1 MKNFWYP
8 FLILSLVFISCGSS
22 VKVTSQYDQKINFNE
37 FKTYS
42 YLGWSKGTTE
52 MLNEFDKKRIESAF
66 ASEFSARNM
75 KYVESGGDIEVS
87 LYLVTDNKTATTA
100 YTDYYGGY
108 RGYYYG
114 RPWGWGGGFATTT
127 YHEYDYKVGT
137 LVCDVFQS
145 SDKQLIWQGVGSGTI
160 NEDTSKRDKN
170 IPVAVKKIM
179 SLYPVAIDKK

>member
-1 MKNFWYP
+1 MKK
-8 FLILSLVFISCGSS
+8 LIYSLIVIGFIFSSCGSGI
-22 VKVTSQYDQKINFNE
+22 KVTSQYDQNVNFNE

-42 YLGWSKGTTE
+42 YLGWSEGTDK
-52 MLNEFDKKRIESAF
+52 MLNDFDKKRIESAF
-66 ASEFSARNM
+66 IAEFKARNM
-75 KYVESGGDIEVS
+75 EYVKEGGDIEVS

-127 YHEYDYKVGT
+127 YDQYDYTVGT
-137 LVCDVFQS
+137 LVCDVFQA

-160 NEDTSKRDKN
+160 NEDASKRDKN
-170 IPVAVKKIM
+170 IPIAVNKLM
-179 SLYPVAIDKK
+179 SLYPVSPGK

>member
-1 MKNFWYP
+1 MKR
-8 FLILSLVFISCGSS
+8 SVFIFIAIIFIFSSCGSS
-22 VKVTSQYDQKINFNE
+22 IKVTSQFDQNINFNE

-42 YLGWSKGTTE
+42 YLGWSKGTDE
-52 MLNEFDKKRIESAF
+52 MLNDFDKKRIESAF
-66 ASEFSARNM
+66 AAEFEARGM
-75 KYVESGGDIEVS
+75 GFVDQGGDIEVS

-114 RPWGWGGGFATTT
+114 RPWGWGGGYATTT
-127 YHEYDYKVGT
+127 YQQYDYTVGT
-137 LVCDVFQS
+137 LVCDVFQA

-170 IPVAVKKIM
+170 IPLAVNKLM
-179 SLYPVAIDKK
+179 SLYPVEPGK